1 MKDFSK
7 EIYENIQKLIAL
19 HESLKNL
26 ENPSDPGKQFCMI
39 DSDAFCEELEKFNPR
54 YDSCIN
60 MIAYEGIE
68 KTVLST
74 KKNNLVGLIIF
85 PVFIMAYTPYA
96 TWLRPRKGKNC
107 LRDNLDEEIHNV
119 VYTSEM
125 SSTNLKNRPY
135 NIAYHSEGY
144 RQ

>member
-26 ENPSDPGKQFCMI
+26 ENPSDPGK
-39 DSDAFCEELEKFNPR
+39 KFNPR

>member
-1 MKDFSK
+1 
-7 EIYENIQKLIAL
+7 
-19 HESLKNL
+19 
-26 ENPSDPGKQFCMI
+26 MI

-85 PVFIMAYTPYA
+85 PVFIMAVISFIIFILY
-96 TWLRPRKGKNC
+96 KVKNI
-107 LRDNLDEEIHNV
+107 LL
-119 VYTSEM
+119 
-125 SSTNLKNRPY
+125 
-135 NIAYHSEGY
+135 
-144 RQ
+144 